1 MKSKLLPIIA
11 CLLVFVMC
19 FVGCSSNSNGNNES
33 AEIITEDVGEIGGQ
47 LDDGTY
53 VLVGM
58 YDEEGKEFESGMKI
72 VEKLKEEGMNTGLV
86 VNGDK
91 IQMMETDYTLQD
103 GKFVGEEDTL
113 SYAVKDGRVTVFDE
127 ENSSRIVF
135 EKQN

>member
-1 MKSKLLPIIA
+1 
-11 CLLVFVMC
+11 
-19 FVGCSSNSNGNNES
+19 
-33 AEIITEDVGEIGGQ
+33 
-47 LDDGTY
+47 
-53 VLVGM
+53 
-58 YDEEGKEFESGMKI
+58 MKI

-103 GKFVGEEDTL
+103 GKFVSEEDTL